1 MREYQIITDTN
12 SDLVKSY
19 VLDKGLMQ
27 VPQYTLLEGV
37 TYEGAEGIDPAD
49 FYNKMAAG
57 IEPQSQAIN
66 PAVTEETFRKA
77 LDAGKDVL
85 YISFAST
92 LSGSCNT
99 AIMVGKQL
107 EEDYPDARIIV
118 VDTLTASAAEG
129 LLVMK
134 AVDNQEAGMSIEDN
148 AKWLEDHKLN
158 MAAALVVDDLH
169 HLQRGGR
176 VSKTTAV
183 VGSLINIKPMLKV
196 DEEGK
201 LVAAGKARGRKKA
214 VAMIVDLVA
223 NANNSPEIKELNKR
237 ITITHGN
244 CRAEAEDLAQTLKS
258 QLGVEEVII
267 NDINPSI
274 GVHSGPGALL
284 IGYFAESR

>member
-12 SDLVKSY
+12 SDLIKSY
-19 VLDKGLMQ
+19 VLEKGLLQ

-66 PAVTEETFRKA
+66 PAVTEDTFKKA

-99 AIMVGKQL
+99 AIMVGRQL
-107 EEDYPDARIIV
+107 SEEYPDAKIIV
-118 VDTLTASAAEG
+118 VDTLTASVAEG
-129 LLVMK
+129 SLVIR
-134 AVDNQEAGMSIEDN
+134 AVDNQANGMSIEDN
-148 AKWLEDHKLN
+148 AKWLEDNKLHQ
-158 MAAALVVDDLH
+158 AAALLVDDLH

-183 VGSLINIKPMLKV
+183 VGSLINIKPLLKV
-196 DEEGK
+196 DAEGK
-201 LVAAGKARGRKKA
+201 LVSAGKARGRKKA
-214 VAMIVDLVA
+214 LATLVDLVA
-223 NANNSPEIKELNKR
+223 TANQNPEMKELNKKVMLA
-237 ITITHGN
+237 HGN
-244 CRAEAEDLAQTLKS
+244 CLEETKELAEALKA

-274 GVHSGPGALL
+274 GVHSGPGAILM
-284 IGYFAESR
+284 GYFADAR

>member
-19 VLDKGLMQ
+19 VVENGLIQ

-49 FYNKMAAG
+49 FYNKMKAG
-57 IEPQSQAIN
+57 VEPQSQAIN
-66 PAVTEETFRKA
+66 PAVTEEKFRLA

-99 AIMVGKQL
+99 AIMVGKNL
-107 EEDYPDARIIV
+107 SEEYPDARIIV
-118 VDTLTASAAEG
+118 VDTLTASVGEG

-134 AVDNQEAGMSIEDN
+134 AVDMQKQGASIEEV
-148 AKWLEDHKLN
+148 AQWLEDNKLK
-158 MAAALVVDDLH
+158 MCATLLVDDLH

-183 VGSLINIKPMLKV
+183 VGSIINIKPLLKV
-196 DEEGK
+196 DSEGK
-201 LVAAGKARGRKKA
+201 LVAAGKIRGRKKA
-214 VAMIVDLVA
+214 VAELLEMFKANFTEELKSLNNRVA
-223 NANNSPEIKELNKR
+223 VA
-237 ITITHGN
+237 HGN
-244 CRAEAEDLAQTLKS
+244 CPEEATALAESVREA
-258 QLGVEEVII
+258 LGVEVVV

-274 GVHSGPGALL
+274 GVHSGPGTLL
-284 IGYFAESR
+284 VAFFGNER